1 MHSLATHVIL
11 STTPFF
17 SPIYLAVTIIRSTFT
32 CKKDTF
38 MDNKKQPLIAHL
50 CMLCAGSFWGLMAP
64 IGKDAMQN
72 GIDGFH
78 LVSFRVLGG
87 AILFWLTSLFAKK
100 EHVPVKDILML
111 GCAGLF
117 ALVFNQ
123 CCYTIGLNITSP
135 SNSSIMTTSMPIF
148 AMILSFLILKEP
160 ITWKKAAGVLIGC
173 TGAII
178 IITTSATAGNAKVGN
193 IWGDLLC
200 VSAQLSFALYLALFK
215 PLVQK
220 YSLFTVNKW
229 MFTWATLLIWPFTFG
244 HIMDINFATVPIS
257 TWWETGFV
265 IFFGTYLAYICMMM
279 GQKILRPTVVSVY
292 NYVQP
297 IVSVSVSVAVGLAVF
312 KSTQAIAAAL
322 IFSGVWLVVKSKS
335 KHDMNI
341 NKEKTNC

>member
-1 MHSLATHVIL
+1 
-11 STTPFF
+11 
-17 SPIYLAVTIIRSTFT
+17 
-32 CKKDTF
+32 

-215 PLVQK
+215 PLVKK

-279 GQKILRPTVVSVY
+279 GQKTLRPTVVSVY